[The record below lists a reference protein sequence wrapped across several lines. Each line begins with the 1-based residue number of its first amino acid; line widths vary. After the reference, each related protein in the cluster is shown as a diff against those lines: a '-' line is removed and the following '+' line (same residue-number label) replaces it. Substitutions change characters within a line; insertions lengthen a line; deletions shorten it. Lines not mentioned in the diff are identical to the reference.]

1 MLRLLIIN
9 NESRGIVLKGKII
22 SVSGILGII
31 VTVLVTLGVFSS
43 NELLGAPFLVIGVL
57 LSIIIIALGEILD
70 LYEKQINGGDKKE
83 K

>member
-1 MLRLLIIN
+1 MR
-9 NESRGIVLKGKII
+9 GKII

-43 NELLGAPFLVIGVL
+43 NELLGAPFFVIGVL

-70 LYEKQINGGDKKE
+70 LYEKQINGGE
-83 K
+83 KNEKQKN

>member
-1 MLRLLIIN
+1 M
-9 NESRGIVLKGKII
+9 KGKII

-43 NELLGAPFLVIGVL
+43 NALLGAQFFVIGVL

>member
-1 MLRLLIIN
+1 MR
-9 NESRGIVLKGKII
+9 GKII

-43 NELLGAPFLVIGVL
+43 NALLGAQFFVIGVL